1 MVRAAWVE
9 SAAMSAKTVWVSVT
23 AAIAGLAVL
32 LSNLANSQTAYQKL
46 MGAGDLAL
54 KLSDLSTDYFAP
66 RNLYF
71 IKVTVNKAFDVT
83 AKHCFLR
90 LDQYL
95 PDSEK
100 AEFQKPFEIERGTT
114 QVWIVRMFVM
124 QDDLVGRDAKLFVN
138 CDGAM
143 SNGLSMKIE

>member
-9 SAAMSAKTVWVSVT
+9 SAAMSPKAVWVSVT

-54 KLSDLSTDYFAP
+54 KLSDLDTDFFAP
-66 RNLYF
+66 RNMYF

-83 AKHCFLR
+83 AKHCFLQ
-90 LDQYL
+90 LNHYL
-95 PDSEK
+95 PDSEEAK
-100 AEFQKPFEIERGTT
+100 FQEPFEIERGTT
-114 QVWIVRMFVM
+114 QVRIIRMFLM
-124 QDDLVGRDAKLFVN
+124 QDYLVGDAILFVK